1 MHTQLH
7 TASLCRYVKFDT
19 FHPAVEKGLPVTRVI
34 SRVVL
39 QQLLAQSA
47 MKMGGRD
54 LIYNGAHVVGYEHKV
69 SVQEA
74 GPVRWPPSC
83 TGLSPPAF
91 SSSRWQCMPCTGA
104 CLEEEAA
111 ASWQGVLHS

>member
-1 MHTQLH
+1 MHTLSDVH

-39 QQLLAQSA
+39 QQLLAQAA

-69 SVQEA
+69 SEPFFNECCCQPLQLSA
-74 GPVRWPPSC
+74 GSPS
-83 TGLSPPAF
+83 GLCSC
-91 SSSRWQCMPCTGA
+91 Q
-104 CLEEEAA
+104 
-111 ASWQGVLHS
+111 